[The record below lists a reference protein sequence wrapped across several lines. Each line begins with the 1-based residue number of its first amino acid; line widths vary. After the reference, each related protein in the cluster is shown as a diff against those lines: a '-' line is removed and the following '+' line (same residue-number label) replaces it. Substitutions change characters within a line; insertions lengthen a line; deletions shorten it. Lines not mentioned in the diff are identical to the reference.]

1 MKIPSMMIIVRVI
14 FLVKK
19 YIYIL
24 FTSFIGWMFVWNIFV
39 KSKNEFKKVNVKN
52 CAFYYFDDIME
63 IEDINVDNILLDEN
77 SLAYADAKL
86 FGICFDKT
94 DGVIKIYHGIRYLEL
109 SNSNDINYGIYNKV
123 FDEINY
129 LITGKSDDRYSINH
143 ILRESELI
151 HITLYL

>member
-63 IEDINVDNILLDEN
+63 IEDINVDNILLDEKSYKN
-77 SLAYADAKL
+77 ILLYNTVYKEFMDAKL
-86 FGICFDKT
+86 LAK
-94 DGVIKIYHGIRYLEL
+94 
-109 SNSNDINYGIYNKV
+109 
-123 FDEINY
+123 
-129 LITGKSDDRYSINH
+129 
-143 ILRESELI
+143 
-151 HITLYL
+151 

>member
-63 IEDINVDNILLDEN
+63 IEDINVDNILLDEKSYKN
-77 SLAYADAKL
+77 ILLYNIVYKEFMDAKL
-86 FGICFDKT
+86 LRISLNKIDKI
-94 DGVIKIYHGIRYLEL
+94 IKIHHGNRYLEL
-109 SNSNDINYGIYNKV
+109 CSWYKEVYYRINFRIYNAIFHRIK
-123 FDEINY
+123 
-129 LITGKSDDRYSINH
+129 
-143 ILRESELI
+143 
-151 HITLYL
+151 